1 MKIHEIREGLIL
13 EVSVKPR
20 SKEFRIVVDGDQVVA
35 YCRSDPVEGRVNRE
49 LIKEF
54 SRLLHRKVEL
64 VSGFTSKQ
72 KRLLIRDAEKNQVE
86 AILTCC

>member
-20 SKEFRIVVDGDQVVA
+20 SKEFRIVVDGDKVVA

-54 SRLLHRKVEL
+54 SRLLHMKVEL

-72 KRLLIRDAEKNQVE
+72 KRLLIRDTEKNQVE
-86 AILTCC
+86 AILARC